1 MKIGAPVVSVK
12 DLVSIAMSP
21 GARVAR
27 TPFGPA
33 GIGTWYIG
41 RAVPWKAV
49 RGLESV
55 RAINPRVASGL
66 QRAIGISKSHR
77 ERGVAVAVIDGAVKM
92 MPLKSASMSPRAR
105 IIGSYRT
112 AGEALSAI
120 PAMPAMPAMPAP
132 APVPVRPALPARPSE
147 RLSRLLRR

>member
-41 RAVPWKAV
+41 RSVPWKAV
-49 RGLESV
+49 RGLEAV
-55 RAINPRVASGL
+55 RAINPRVAGGL
-66 QRAIGISKSHR
+66 EKGISISKAHH
-77 ERGVAVAVIDGAVKM
+77 ERGVAIAIIDGAVKM

-105 IIGSYRT
+105 IIGTYRT
-112 AGEALSAI
+112 AGEALGV
-120 PAMPAMPAMPAP
+120 MPAVVPRAEI
-132 APVPVRPALPARPSE
+132 APVPVRPIRPALPVPPE
-147 RLSRLLRR
+147 IMRR

>member
-66 QRAIGISKSHR
+66 QRAIGISQSHR

-112 AGEALSAI
+112 AGEALSA
-120 PAMPAMPAMPAP
+120 MPAVVPRAEI
-132 APVPVRPALPARPSE
+132 APVPVRPALPAGPSE